1 MRSEKW
7 TIKSLLSGEVLAEFI
22 VEADPVPAAEAAP
35 AQPDKS
41 VTNHNSGEK
50 MSEPQRR
57 YLFRLL
63 AAQKVTGKDAEK
75 HLRNYFRVATLAD
88 IPKDAAS
95 KYIDQMVKD
104 KKDAQA

>member
-7 TIKSLLSGEVLAEFI
+7 TIKSPLSGEVLAEFI
-22 VEADPVPAAEAAP
+22 VEADPVPVAEAAP
-35 AQPDKS
+35 AQPEKPA
-41 VTNHNSGEK
+41 TNHNAGER

-75 HLRNYFRVATLAD
+75 HLRDYFRLVSLAD
-88 IPKDAAS
+88 IPKEAAS